1 MMNVDFALS
10 LVAPVLM
17 TGLALATAFV
27 AGIAT
32 AAAEMNVGLRVT
44 SLMISL
50 LFTVLAAALWILLG
64 IRFWGVA

>member
-1 MMNVDFALS
+1 MMNMDFALS

-32 AAAEMNVGLRVT
+32 AAAR
-44 SLMISL
+44 
-50 LFTVLAAALWILLG
+50 
-64 IRFWGVA
+64 